1 MFDYMIAIVVIIK
14 QWWAWLQ
21 K

>member
-14 QWWAWLQ
+14 QWWARLQ